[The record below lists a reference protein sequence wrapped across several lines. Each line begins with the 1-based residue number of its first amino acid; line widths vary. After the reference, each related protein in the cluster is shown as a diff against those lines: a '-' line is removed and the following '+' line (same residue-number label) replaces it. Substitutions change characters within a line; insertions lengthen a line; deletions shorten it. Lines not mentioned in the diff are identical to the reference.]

1 MLIVIEALLS
11 KDEITDAR
19 QQLLGARWVDGKSTA
34 GTQSAAVKTNRQLAE
49 NSPLAQQLGRI
60 NFAPPGP
67 TRSFIRRYSR

>member
-34 GTQSAAVKTNRQLAE
+34 GNNNQ
-49 NSPLAQQLGRI
+49 
-60 NFAPPGP
+60 
-67 TRSFIRRYSR
+67 RRLKPIGN

>member
-11 KDEITDAR
+11 RDEITDAR

-49 NSPLAQQLGRI
+49 NSPLAQQLSALILRRL
-60 NFAPPGP
+60 AP